1 MSTIAAQQIT
11 PQGLVNPTFAAASG
25 GGDAF
30 SPGDRTVFVVKN
42 GSGAS
47 ITVTV
52 DVTATVFGLAAPNI
66 PVVIPAGQQA
76 FLGPYPAG
84 EVEQESTGL
93 CDVTY
98 SAVTTV
104 TVAALTF

>member
-1 MSTIAAQQIT
+1 MATIAAQQIT
-11 PQGLVNPTFAAASG
+11 QQGLVNPTFVAATS

-30 SPGDRTVFVVKN
+30 SPGDHTVFWVKN

-47 ITVTV
+47 VTVTV
-52 DVTATVFGLAAPNI
+52 DVTATVFGLQAPNI
-66 PVVIPAGQQA
+66 AVVIPAGDQA
-76 FLGPYPAG
+76 LLGPYPAG

>member
-1 MSTIAAQQIT
+1 MATIAAQQVT
-11 PQGLVNPTFAAASG
+11 PQGLVNPTLVAATS

-30 SPGDRTVFVVKN
+30 SPGENTVFWVKN
-42 GSGAS
+42 GSGS
-47 ITVTV
+47 SVTVTI

-66 PVVIPAGQQA
+66 AVVVPAGDQA
-76 FLGPYPAG
+76 FLGPYPVG

-98 SAVTTV
+98 SSVTTV